1 MNEEQ
6 IERFRQIVQEIA
18 TDESVTFDEA
28 FSIASNHLA
37 YWVSEMPKG
46 SAFAGG
52 GSSSQAGRSQPDQSL
67 DSETNTEGS
76 AG

>member
-18 TDESVTFDEA
+18 TDESVTFGEA
-28 FSIASNHLA
+28 FSIASNYLA

-46 SAFAGG
+46 RAFAGG
-52 GSSSQAGRSQPDQSL
+52 GSHQAGFSQPDQSL

>member
-1 MNEEQ
+1 MNEDQ
-6 IERFRQIVQEIA
+6 IERFRQIVQEIS
-18 TDESVTFDEA
+18 TDEKVSFDEA
-28 FSIASNHLA
+28 FKIASNYLA

-46 SAFAGG
+46 KSYAGG
-52 GSSSQAGRSQPDQSL
+52 GSHQAGFSQADQSL

>member
-6 IERFRQIVQEIA
+6 IERVRQIVQEIA

-28 FSIASNHLA
+28 FAIAMGHLA
-37 YWVSEMPKG
+37 YWVREMPKG
-46 SAFAGG
+46 RAFSGG
-52 GSSSQAGRSQPDQSL
+52 GSRQAGFSQADQSL

>member
-6 IERFRQIVQEIA
+6 IERFRQIVQEIS
-18 TDESVTFDEA
+18 TDEKVSFDEA
-28 FSIASNHLA
+28 FKIASNYLA

-46 SAFAGG
+46 KASAGG
-52 GSSSQAGRSQPDQSL
+52 GSHQAGFSQADQSL

-76 AG
+76 VG

>member
-6 IERFRQIVQEIA
+6 IERFRKIVQEIS
-18 TDESVTFDEA
+18 TDEKVSFDEA
-28 FSIASNHLA
+28 FAIASNYLA

-46 SAFAGG
+46 RAFSGG
-52 GSSSQAGRSQPDQSL
+52 GSHQAGFSQADQSL